1 MTWTDLVQW
10 AAMCGYEYKQI
21 LKTDHGT
28 WAVVI
33 VDRDGGEIACEA
45 DTQEDAVMGMI
56 HRLSAMLEGGIHNG
70 GEEGTCE
77 DCGN

>member
-1 MTWTDLVQW
+1 M
-10 AAMCGYEYKQI
+10 
-21 LKTDHGT
+21 
-28 WAVVI
+28 VVI
-33 VDRDGGEIACEA
+33 ADRDGSEIACEA

-56 HRLSAMLEGGIHNG
+56 HRLSAMLEGGHHNG